1 MYLNFSNH
9 QKIRVGM
16 NNGGRVRAGILYI
29 GLKIL
34 KNMNGS
40 LFKLFWF

>member
-1 MYLNFSNH
+1 MDLNFSNH

-16 NNGGRVRAGILYI
+16 NSGGRVGAGIHII

-34 KNMNGS
+34 KNMNVI

>member
-1 MYLNFSNH
+1 MDLNFSNH

-16 NNGGRVRAGILYI
+16 NSGGRVRAGILYI